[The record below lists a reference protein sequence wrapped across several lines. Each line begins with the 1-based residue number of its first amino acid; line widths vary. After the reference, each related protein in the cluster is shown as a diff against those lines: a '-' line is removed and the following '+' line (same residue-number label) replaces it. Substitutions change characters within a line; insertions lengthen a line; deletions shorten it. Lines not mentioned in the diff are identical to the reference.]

1 MPLKTII
8 FSVLLLS
15 TFFLTAQVAPPNNL
29 SGSNLRNW
37 LKANWYDGY
46 HNTLGYSGV
55 DGARSYMYNIID
67 NHQDSVT
74 CVYSDYKEY
83 RAYDTNRTAG
93 TIGMTP
99 INCEHTV
106 PQSFFGEAEPMVSDI
121 HHLFPTYQ
129 NWNSTRSNK
138 AFGEIEDSSTDKWMY
153 LDQSQSNVPTTNIE
167 QYSEST
173 TGVFEP
179 KEDHKGNLAR
189 AIFYFYTMYPTEAGA
204 ISLIGDL
211 YTLYT
216 WHILDPITAD
226 EISRNEAIGVHQGN
240 RNPFILY
247 PARIKDAW
255 EITHPAPDIIIS
267 ATTNEIQVSWNDLVI
282 ETAYQV
288 FRSVD
293 NVDFNLVANL
303 NHDVLQYTD
312 SNVMTDS
319 NYYYYVV
326 ANFADGDLTISDT
339 LLGQV
344 STNNG
349 LASDLFLS
357 EYVEGSS
364 FNKAIEIANFTGNSV
379 DLSNYTLL
387 KQTNGSGTWS
397 SLPLSGNL
405 ADQSVYLITNNNSS
419 NTDLMAKT
427 NLATSNAVLNFNGND
442 PIALRKNDN
451 GTEIIIDLIGVK
463 DGGGTYFG
471 DEMTLIR
478 KSNVTAPNDT
488 YLPSEWQGYGQDY
501 LSNVGQHRFGVVLP
515 VSLISFTAKAAKKHN
530 LIQWEISEAIN
541 HHYFELEKS
550 TDGFV
555 FERLARLE
563 QADNQPTQSFY
574 QYKDQ
579 NPAALTY
586 YRLTQVDLDGKR
598 TVYPI
603 ESVENASKQLVF
615 ALAPIP
621 VKDELKVRFILPQS
635 SSVALFVY
643 NQSGQLVLTQN
654 SNLSKGR
661 HELPLAVK
669 QLPKGFYLI
678 KLQTNQNQQSK
689 KFIKID

>member
-1 MPLKTII
+1 MSLKSI
-8 FSVLLLS
+8 FFSLL
-15 TFFLTAQVAPPNNL
+15 FLLTYSITAQVAPPSNL
-29 SGSNLRNW
+29 SGISLRNW
-37 LKANWYDGY
+37 FKTNWYDGY

-55 DGARSYMYNIID
+55 NGARSYMYNIID

-83 RAYDTNRTAG
+83 RAYDTDRTAG
-93 TIGMTP
+93 TIGMAP

-106 PQSFFGEAEPMVSDI
+106 PQSFFAEAEPMVSDI

-153 LDQSQSNVPTTNIE
+153 LDQSQSNVPTTDIE

-216 WHILDPITAD
+216 WHILDPIDAA
-226 EISRNEAIGVHQGN
+226 EISRNEAIGLYQGN
-240 RNPFILY
+240 RNPFLLY
-247 PARIKDAW
+247 PDRIKDAW
-255 EITHPAPDIIIS
+255 EIIHPTPDLILS

-293 NVDFNLVANL
+293 NIDFSLVASL
-303 NHDVLQYTD
+303 NQDVLHYTD
-312 SNVMTDS
+312 SDVVTDS
-319 NYYYYVV
+319 SYYYYVV
-326 ANFADGDLTISDT
+326 ANFADGDQTISDT

-349 LASDLFLS
+349 LASDLFIS

-364 FNKAIEIANFTGNSV
+364 YNKAIEIANFTGNSV

-397 SLPLSGNL
+397 NLTLSGNL
-405 ADQSVYLITNNNSS
+405 ANQSVYLITNDNTS
-419 NTDLMAKT
+419 NTDLMTKT
-427 NLATSNAVLNFNGND
+427 NLATNNSVLNFNGND
-442 PIALRKNDN
+442 PIALSKNDN
-451 GTEIIIDLIGVK
+451 GTAVIIDMIGVK
-463 DGGGTYFG
+463 DGGGSYFG

-478 KSNVTAPNDT
+478 KSNVTGPSNT

-501 LSNVGQHRFGVVLP
+501 LANVGQHRFGVVLP
-515 VSLISFTAKAAKKHN
+515 VSLIHFTAKAVGKHN
-530 LIQWEISEAIN
+530 LIQWEISEALH

-550 TDGFV
+550 TDGFI

-563 QADNQPTQSFY
+563 QAENQPTQSFY
-574 QYKDQ
+574 RYEDQ
-579 NPAALTY
+579 NPASLSY
-586 YRLTQVDLDGKR
+586 YRLTQVDRDGKS

-603 ESVENASKQLVF
+603 ETVQHSSDQLDF
-615 ALAPIP
+615 SLAPIP
-621 VKDELKVRFILPQS
+621 VKEELKVRFTLQQS
-635 SSVALFVY
+635 SSVELFLY
-643 NQSGQLVLTQN
+643 NQSGQLMLTQN
-654 SNLSKGR
+654 SNLSKGT

-669 QLPKGFYLI
+669 QLPKGFYLV
-678 KLQTNQNQQSK
+678 KVQTHQTQQSK